1 MSTALLWF
9 RRDLRLA
16 DHPALLAAI
25 DAADEVVPLFVLDP
39 RLQGSS
45 GAPRLAFLTGCLAEL
60 HERTGGR
67 LVVRSGSP
75 AKEVVAVAREVE
87 ADHVFVTAD
96 FGPYG
101 TRRDAAVDD
110 ALSGRLVAVD
120 SPYAVAPG
128 DVTTAEGTPFKVFTP
143 FHRRWRDHGWGVP
156 VAEPVEPRW
165 ASGLSSD
172 PVPQGP
178 DLGATTILPPGEA
191 AGLRRLDEFADRV
204 VGYARG
210 RDHPAEDATSRL
222 SVYLKY
228 GCVHPRQALAAVRN
242 HKGEGA
248 ERFRTELAW
257 RDFYASVLAAF
268 PRSARQSLRP
278 EMAVMPVDTGADADR
293 RFEAWAEGRTGY
305 PIVDAGMRQLRDEA
319 WMHNRVRMI
328 VASFLVKDLHID
340 WVRGADLF
348 MDRLQ
353 DGDLASNSHG
363 WQWVAGTGT
372 DPAPYFRIF
381 NPTTQ
386 GKRLDPDGDYVRRW
400 VPELRQVEGAA
411 VHEPWRLGGGPPWGY
426 PTPIVDHDEER
437 RESLARYA
445 KLRETPPPPAP
456 AAVARDPRA
465 RAPGGGEP
473 RARQPR
479 GGEPR
484 VREQG
489 TDRRVSR
496 RARRSPS

>member
-1 MSTALLWF
+1 LWL

-16 DHPALLAAI
+16 DHPALLAAL

-39 RLQGSS
+39 HLQASS
-45 GAPRLAFLTGCLAEL
+45 GAPRLAFLAGGLAEL
-60 HERTGGR
+60 NQRTGGR
-67 LVVRSGSP
+67 LVLRTGPP
-75 AKEVVAVAREVE
+75 AREVAAVAREVE
-87 ADHVFVTAD
+87 ADEVFVTAD

-101 TRRDAAVDD
+101 TRRDAVVGK
-110 ALSGRLVAVD
+110 ALAADGRRLTPVD

-128 DVTTAEGTPFKVFTP
+128 DVTTAEGTPFQVFTP

-156 VAEPVEPRW
+156 MPEPTAPRW
-165 ASGLSSD
+165 ATGMASE

-178 DLGATTILPPGEA
+178 DLGATTILPPGETA
-191 AGLRRLDEFADRV
+191 ALRRLDEFADRV
-204 VGYARG
+204 AGYARG

-222 SVYLKY
+222 SVYLKF
-228 GCVHPRQALAAVRN
+228 GCIHPRQALAAVRN

-257 RDFYASVLAAF
+257 RDFYASVLAAH
-268 PRSARQSLRP
+268 PRSARHPLRP
-278 EMAVMPVDTGADADR
+278 EMAAMAVDTGTDADR

-305 PIVDAGMRQLRDEA
+305 PIVDAGMRQLREEA

-328 VASFLVKDLHID
+328 VASFLVKDLHLD
-340 WVRGADLF
+340 WLRGADLF

-353 DGDLASNSHG
+353 DGDVASNSHG

-400 VPELRQVEGAA
+400 VPELRRIEGAA
-411 VHEPWRLGGGPPWGY
+411 VHEPWRLGGGPPFGY
-426 PTPIVDHDEER
+426 PAPIVVHDEER
-437 RESLARYA
+437 REALARYQRI
-445 KLRETPPPPAP
+445 REPETERQ
-456 AAVARDPRA
+456 AARP
-465 RAPGGGEP
+465 
-473 RARQPR
+473 
-479 GGEPR
+479 
-484 VREQG
+484 
-489 TDRRVSR
+489 
-496 RARRSPS
+496 ARRSSP

>member
-1 MSTALLWF
+1 
-9 RRDLRLA
+9 
-16 DHPALLAAI
+16 
-25 DAADEVVPLFVLDP
+25 VLDP
-39 RLQGSS
+39 RLQDSS
-45 GAPRLAFLTGCLAEL
+45 GAPRLAFLAGCLAEL
-60 HERTGGR
+60 HQRTGGR
-67 LVVRSGSP
+67 LVLRSGPP
-75 AKEVVAVAREVE
+75 AREVAAIAREVE
-87 ADHVFVTAD
+87 ADQVFVTGD

-101 TRRDAAVDD
+101 TRRDAAVEG
-110 ALSGRLVAVD
+110 ALAADGRRLIEVD

-143 FHRRWRDHGWGVP
+143 FHRRWRDHGWGTP
-156 VAEPVEPRW
+156 ADAPENPAW
-165 ASGLSSD
+165 TSGLSSE

-178 DLGATTILPPGEA
+178 DLGGTTILPPGEE
-191 AGLRRLDEFADRV
+191 AGLRRLAEFADRV

-210 RDHPAEDATSRL
+210 RDYPAEDATSRL

-257 RDFYASVLAAF
+257 RDFYAAVLAAF
-268 PRSARQSLRP
+268 PHSARHSLRP
-278 EMAVMPVDTGADADR
+278 EMAAMTLDTGPEADR
-293 RFEAWAEGRTGY
+293 RFEAWTEGRTGY
-305 PIVDAGMRQLRDEA
+305 PIVDAGMRQLREEA

-348 MDRLQ
+348 MERLQ
-353 DGDLASNSHG
+353 DGDLASNNHG
-363 WQWVAGTGT
+363 WQWVAGTGS
-372 DPAPYFRIF
+372 DPAPFFRIF
-381 NPTTQ
+381 NPTNQ

-400 VPELRQVEGAA
+400 VPELRHVGGNA
-411 VHEPWRLGGGPPWGY
+411 VHEPWRLEGGPPRAY
-426 PTPIVDHDEER
+426 PAPIVDHDEER
-437 RESLARYA
+437 REALARYA
-445 KLRETPPPPAP
+445 RLREAP
-456 AAVARDPRA
+456 KPEGPKPEVPK
-465 RAPGGGEP
+465 
-473 RARQPR
+473 
-479 GGEPR
+479 PR